1 MKGGEKIMDIL
12 LWIVLGA
19 VAGWVASLIM
29 GTDARQGWLMNVV
42 LGIIGAFVGGFI
54 MNLFGQTGATGFNL
68 YSLIVAILGAVVLVW
83 VGGAFFGRRTV

>member
-1 MKGGEKIMDIL
+1 MDIL